1 MATCCSM
8 PVFFAET
15 LVGALARVL
24 RDDWKKSFEL
34 ATNIVSI
41 FFTFSSYTQ
50 FQAVIAHYKVN
61 VFLKLSKQISPP
73 SASHLKDL
81 IILKS
86 SVVPLSLSLVS
97 RKCSPKMS
105 QLYDIF
111 FKISFFSQEK
121 FSNINC
127 RLQNLM

>member
-1 MATCCSM
+1 M

-105 QLYDIF
+105 QFYDIF